1 MTTAAAVTTTA
12 GITTATAMTTTTT
25 AIEMNKYG
33 IALFKTK
40 TIPRL
45 RHCTKLKLQTKSAQ
59 KEFFQLSEC
68 SELH

>member
-33 IALFKTK
+33 IALIKTK
-40 TIPRL
+40 TIP
-45 RHCTKLKLQTKSAQ
+45 
-59 KEFFQLSEC
+59 
-68 SELH
+68 